1 LKDKKINILFRT
13 DSSSTI
19 GLGHVMRCLV
29 LAQRLKLENKNTNII
44 FATQKLDGDIN
55 SKIIDNGFKV
65 HTLSS
70 TKKNQLIKLLSLKNI
85 DLLIIDSYEIGPKYE
100 KEIIKKIKCKTLVF
114 DDMFK
119 RHNAD
124 IVLNHGLHVEKK
136 SYKNLVSK
144 NTKVFCGSKYTI
156 LRDEF
161 FQQYKNSKDDNKI
174 AIILGGNDI
183 QNLSLKIAKL
193 LKSINPKY
201 KITVITT
208 SVNKNI
214 SQLKKEKDITLL
226 VGIKNIA
233 KILSKHSLIICAS
246 GGNLF
251 EVMALK
257 KHFINIQIAD
267 NQDSIVKFLKKKK
280 IFTTLDKEDINS
292 LNLKK
297 QIEYTSTNNVYDKL
311 DYKFSKTTLARKIL
325 SELT

>member
-1 LKDKKINILFRT
+1 
-13 DSSSTI
+13 
-19 GLGHVMRCLV
+19 M
-29 LAQRLKLENKNTNII
+29 LAQRLKNENKNTNIA
-44 FATQKLDGDIN
+44 FATQNLDGNIN
-55 SKIIDNGFKV
+55 SKIIKKGFRVYPLK
-65 HTLSS
+65 S
-70 TKKNQLIKLLSLKNI
+70 TKKNELIKLVKNHKI
-85 DLLIIDSYEIGPKYE
+85 DLLIIDSYEISPKYE

-119 RHNAD
+119 KHRAD
-124 IVLNHGLHVEKK
+124 MVLNHGLHVEKK

-144 NTKVFCGSKYTI
+144 KTKVFCGPKYTI

-161 FQQYKNSKDDNKI
+161 LKKYKNSKNDNKI

-193 LKSINPKY
+193 LKNINPKY

-214 SQLKKEKDITLL
+214 NQLKKEKDIKLL
-226 VGIKNIA
+226 VDIKNIA
-233 KILSKHSLIICAS
+233 QRLSKHSLIICAS

-257 KHFINIQIAD
+257 KRFINIKIAD
-267 NQDSIVKFLKKKK
+267 NQTSIVKFLKKQK
-280 IFTTLDKEDINS
+280 IFTTLDKKDINY

-297 QIEYTSTNNVYDKL
+297 QIEYTSTNNIYDKL